1 MARDI
6 EEADISQPLADTATA
21 SSSNPIVR
29 ARPDPVLATCRC
41 FSFVTVVASVL
52 CIVANVFSAIRSFT
66 NGRDIFDGIF
76 RCYAVVIAVF
86 VVVAETE
93 WSFIIKFWKVV
104 LEYWAGRGM
113 LQIFVAVMTR
123 AYPDTYGERHEVLLL
138 QDIASYML
146 LACGF
151 IYVVSA
157 SHSKITDGW
166 PGAQEFLARN
176 LLTPSMPILK
186 PAMHQVPTDIKQAL
200 PCH

>member
-41 FSFVTVVASVL
+41 FSFVTVVASIL

-76 RCYAVVIAVF
+76 RCYAVVITVF

-93 WSFIIKFWKVV
+93 WSFIIKFWKV

-151 IYVVSA
+151 IYVVS
-157 SHSKITDGW
+157 GVLCL
-166 PGAQEFLARN
+166 G
-176 LLTPSMPILK
+176 ILK
-186 PAMHQVPTDIKQAL
+186 RARQNKEISTQQAIKDLQELERRRAELEAL
-200 PCH
+200 LVFDTP